1 MSTSAWTPVDES
13 QGQNSAW
20 KPVGESKPARTDFSQ
35 NPPLVPRPAAP
46 EELQP
51 GNFAQRAGDRMQ
63 QNLNPNNVADG
74 ITHLIDSVHGG
85 APDTRLRDVPG
96 KVKDSLVSNYSDPA
110 NIVGDVG
117 AAALMGPLGE
127 EGAAT
132 EGARIARPRISA
144 APAETTAATGRLG
157 RLVNV
162 AKDEVHVPILG
173 KVGKYA
179 KAWNGPPAPEA
190 PIPST
195 NGIPWGSGGD
205 APLDLRGKM
214 IPPPRVTNVM
224 HGPDEYPITNVMH
237 GPETPPPV
245 TNISHGPA
253 APPREVLQGR
263 GLAVGGRTPPEPP
276 SVGLGKIPMRA
287 EPIPAPENNEAP
299 FAGRFDKPIP
309 AAEAPTTK
317 GPIPGSKEDIAETKG
332 IQEQARD
339 TGEREDRARLSAA
352 KSDWF
357 QRNGPQRTKGEL
369 TGTAKAP
376 SNPLVGKRMDYS
388 AGPRGVNVS
397 GKDVPSGTK
406 VPGPNEDLSP
416 ILRKSLRAVKAA
428 KEKKGS

>member
-1 MSTSAWTPVDES
+1 MSQDDIS
-13 QGQNSAW
+13 QASHKLYTGAAAQKIQA
-20 KPVGESKPARTDFSQ
+20 
-35 NPPLVPRPAAP
+35 NPPGVPHPAAP

-157 RLVNV
+157 RLVGV
-162 AKDEVHVPILG
+162 AKDEVNIPFVG

-179 KAWNGPPAPEA
+179 KAWQGPEA
-190 PIPST
+190 PASIPST
-195 NGIPWGSGGD
+195 NGVEWGSGGQG
-205 APLDLRGKM
+205 PVDLRGKM

-224 HGPDEYPITNVMH
+224 HGPDEYPITNVEH

-276 SVGLGKIPMRA
+276 SVGLGKIPVRA
-287 EPIPAPENNEAP
+287 EPIPAPTNNEAP
-299 FAGRFDKPIP
+299 YGGSFEKPI
-309 AAEAPTTK
+309 AAPEAPATK
-317 GPIPGSKEDIAETKG
+317 GPIPGSKEDIAETKA
-332 IQEQARD
+332 IQERVRE
-339 TGEREDRARLSAA
+339 TGEREDIQRQSQI

-357 QRNGPQRTKGEL
+357 ARNGPQKTKGEL
-369 TGTAKAP
+369 TGTAKPPTNSLA
-376 SNPLVGKRMDYS
+376 GKRMDYS
-388 AGPRGVNVS
+388 AGPRGAVALPS
-397 GKDVPSGTK
+397 DTGVPFGTK
-406 VPGPNEDLSP
+406 VPGPDEDLSP
-416 ILRKSLRAVKAA
+416 ILRKSLRAAKAA
-428 KEKKGS
+428 KEKKGD